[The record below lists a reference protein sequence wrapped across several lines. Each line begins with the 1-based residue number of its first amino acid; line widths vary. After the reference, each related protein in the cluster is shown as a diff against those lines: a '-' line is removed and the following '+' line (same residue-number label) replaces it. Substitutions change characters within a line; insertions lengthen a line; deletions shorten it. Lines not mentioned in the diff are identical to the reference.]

1 MTITIKG
8 WKSFQHFKD
17 RRPPWIK
24 LYRDLL
30 DDPDWH
36 DLSGDD
42 AKALTMLWLIASED
56 EGRLPCVRKLAFRLR
71 MKEAAVTH
79 LVKRLSHFLDQDDI
93 AVISDGYQDD
103 APETEGETEGETETE
118 ISDED
123 FDRFKSAYPKRA
135 GAMGWQEARK
145 RLNKAIRSTPL
156 AAILGAAEKYKA
168 EGGDPKFV
176 RMPEVWLHKQ
186 SYLDYPDNV
195 VQMREVIH
203 VEEGTPEMAA
213 WDSFLRKTTGLSAI
227 RSKHGGYFPPTR
239 WPPGHE
245 EVA

>member
-8 WKSFQHFKD
+8 WRKFQHYKHRD
-17 RRPPWIK
+17 PPWIR
-24 LYRDLL
+24 LYRSLL
-30 DDPDWH
+30 NDRQWH
-36 DLSGDD
+36 NLSGDD
-42 AKALTMLWLIASED
+42 AKSLIMIWLIVSET
-56 EGRLPCVRKLAFRLR
+56 EGELPKNADLAFRLR
-71 MKEAAVTH
+71 LPEKQIPKLLE
-79 LVKRLSHFLDQDDI
+79 RLSHWLEHDASTALADC
-93 AVISDGYQDD
+93 YQD
-103 APETEGETEGETETE
+103 ATPETETETETETE

-123 FDRFKSAYPKRA
+123 FDRFKAAYPRRN

-145 RLNKAIRSTPL
+145 RLNKALRSTPF
-156 AAILGAAEKYKA
+156 AAILGAAEKYRA
-168 EGGDPKFV
+168 EGRDPQFV

-203 VEEGTPEMAA
+203 VQEGSPEMAA
-213 WDSFLRKTTGLSAI
+213 WDSYLRQTTGLNAI